1 MKSHL
6 IHLLIIAG
14 LVLAAGCNKKPPASQ
29 NKGPLEGPQVASAH
43 DVSSIAGIHW
53 TRPEGW
59 VVGAP
64 RQMRIATYDVPA
76 AGGDNEGGECAIFY
90 FGSGQGGDVDQNINR
105 WVDQFENPG
114 KVDRSSKVVNGM
126 SVTMVKIAGTY
137 LAPSGPMMESQGKK
151 ENYRLLGAI
160 VNAPEGMVFFK
171 YTGPAKTVEASEGEF
186 NSLIESLAKD

>member
-1 MKSHL
+1 MKTFL
-6 IHLLIIAG
+6 IPMLIIAG
-14 LVLAAGCNKKPPASQ
+14 LVLAAGCNKKPPVPANQGPSQ
-29 NKGPLEGPQVASAH
+29 GPEVASAH

-53 TRPEGW
+53 TRPERW
-59 VVGAP
+59 AVGAP

-76 AGGDNEGGECAIFY
+76 ADGDNEGGECAIFY

-105 WVDQFENPG
+105 WGDQFENPG

-171 YTGPAKTVEASEGEF
+171 YTGPAKTVAASEDEF
-186 NSLIESLAKD
+186 NSLVDSLTKD